1 LKKKIILVQKNMQAI
16 IVPTD
21 FSPIAYN
28 AAQYAIALAADLKAT
43 RLIIYNAFQP
53 YIPEDP
59 ELSMAPLQID
69 INEFR
74 ALSMTGLLKM
84 KEKLTPA
91 IPSSLKVEYESEYN
105 SAKMGIIDA
114 CEKYNAELIVM
125 GISGTG
131 TKLEESLIGSTAVD
145 VSRISHKPVIIVPE
159 DAVYKRI
166 KKILMV
172 VDFKKVEQ
180 TTPVE
185 AIKKILDETNAH
197 LDVLHVE
204 VNDNDSEQALE
215 KEKNLF
221 DSFFTN
227 YNVTYHFI
235 KGDNFTDIVNAF
247 AVGNKSDLIIVIPK
261 KHSLFEQLFKRSHS
275 KALAFH
281 SDLPVLNI
289 HG

>member
-1 LKKKIILVQKNMQAI
+1 MEAI

-21 FSPIAYN
+21 FSPNAYN

-53 YIPEDP
+53 YVPEDP
-59 ELSMAPLQID
+59 ELSMIPLQMD
-69 INEFR
+69 INEFQD
-74 ALSMTGLLKM
+74 LSMNGLLKM
-84 KEKLTPA
+84 KEKLEPGV
-91 IPSSLKVEYESEYN
+91 PSTLQVEYESEYN
-105 SAKMGIIDA
+105 IARVGIVDA

-125 GISGTG
+125 GISGAE

-145 VSRISHKPVIIVPE
+145 VSRLSHKPVIIVPE
-159 DAVYKRI
+159 SASYTGI

-180 TTPVE
+180 TTPVDE
-185 AIKKILDETNAH
+185 IKKILDVTQAH
-197 LDVLHVE
+197 LDVLHVA
-204 VNDNDSEQALE
+204 VNDNDAE
-215 KEKNLF
+215 KDLIEEKKLF
-221 DSFFTN
+221 DSFFAS
-227 YNVTYHFI
+227 YDVTYHFI
-235 KGDNFTDIVNAF
+235 KGDNFTDVVNAF
-247 AVGNKSDLIIVIPK
+247 AIGNKSDIIIVIPK
-261 KHSLFEQLFKRSHS
+261 KHGLLEHIFKRSHS

>member
-1 LKKKIILVQKNMQAI
+1 MQAI

-21 FSPIAYN
+21 FSSNAYN
-28 AAQYAIALAADLKAT
+28 AAQYAIALAADLKTT

-53 YIPEDP
+53 YVPEDP
-59 ELSMAPLQID
+59 ELSMMPLQMD

-74 ALSMTGLLKM
+74 DLSMNGLMKM
-84 KEKLTPA
+84 KEKLAPG
-91 IPSSLKVEYESEYN
+91 IPSSLQVEYESEYN
-105 SAKMGIIDA
+105 RAKVGIVDA

-125 GISGTG
+125 GISGAE

-145 VSRISHKPVIIVPE
+145 VSRLSHKPVIIVPE
-159 DAVYKRI
+159 IAAYTGI

-185 AIKKILDETNAH
+185 EIKRILDETKAH

-204 VNDNDSEQALE
+204 ANDNDSEKALE

-221 DSFFTN
+221 DSFFKN
-227 YNVTYHFI
+227 YDVAYHFI
-235 KGDNFTDIVNAF
+235 KGDNFTDVVNAF

>member
-1 LKKKIILVQKNMQAI
+1 MQAI

-21 FSPIAYN
+21 FSSNAYN

-53 YIPEDP
+53 YIPDDP
-59 ELSMAPLQID
+59 ELSMAPLQMD

-74 ALSMTGLLKM
+74 ELSRIGLMKM
-84 KEKLTPA
+84 KEKLSPG
-91 IPSSLKVEYESEYN
+91 IPSSLQVEYESEYN
-105 SAKMGIIDA
+105 IAKMGIIDA

-125 GISGTG
+125 GISGAG

-145 VSRISHKPVIIVPE
+145 VSRLSHKPVIIVPE
-159 DAVYKRI
+159 GAAYAGI

-172 VDFKKVEQ
+172 ADFKKVEQ

-185 AIKKILDETNAH
+185 EIKKILDATKAH

-204 VNDNDSEQALE
+204 ANDNDSEKALE

-227 YNVTYHFI
+227 YDVAYHFI
-235 KGDNFTDIVNAF
+235 KGDNFADVVNAF
-247 AVGNKSDLIIVIPK
+247 AIGTKSDLIIVIPK
-261 KHSLFEQLFKRSHS
+261 KHSLLEQIFKRSHS

>member
-1 LKKKIILVQKNMQAI
+1 MQAI

-21 FSPIAYN
+21 FSPNAYN
-28 AAQYAIALAADLKAT
+28 AAQYAIALATDFNAA

-59 ELSMAPLQID
+59 ELSMIPLQMD
-69 INEFR
+69 INEFSE
-74 ALSMTGLLKM
+74 LSRTGLMKM
-84 KEKLTPA
+84 KEQLGPGIPA
-91 IPSSLKVEYESEYN
+91 SLQVEYESEYN
-105 SAKMGIIDA
+105 VARVGIVDA

-125 GISGTG
+125 GISGAE

-145 VSRISHKPVIIVPE
+145 VSRLSHRPVIIVPE
-159 DAVYKRI
+159 TASYNGI

-185 AIKKILDETNAH
+185 EIKKVLDATKAH

-204 VNDNDSEQALE
+204 VNDNDSEKALE
-215 KEKNLF
+215 KEKDLF

-227 YNVTYHFI
+227 YSVAYHFI
-235 KGDNFTDIVNAF
+235 KGDNFTDVVNAF

-261 KHSLFEQLFKRSHS
+261 KHSLLEQIFKRSHS

-281 SDLPVLNI
+281 SNLPVLNI